1 MVVFQT
7 KLSTTGAPAVDKV
20 MAGER
25 DAPLKRM
32 VRQRLAGLKLF
43 DLMTPGLGEEACVA
57 WESGVARS
65 RGLMKS
71 ATCEVS

>member
-7 KLSTTGAPAVDKV
+7 KLSTTSALAVDKV

-25 DAPLKRM
+25 DASLKRI
-32 VRQRLAGLKLF
+32 VRHRLAGLKLF
-43 DLMTPGLGEEACVA
+43 DLMTRRLGEGACVA